1 MKAKA
6 KAAAELLAV
15 AYRAKAV
22 DVGKMDRRNED
33 LTWIAKLAG
42 VGRCGRVVS
51 VLGKTYY
58 WEYERSSYAESQN
71 YHTNANNRLVCVDEK
86 GKTSTVGVYNAYGN
100 FAVTNRWVIVNKC
113 GGGIRLEKLDG
124 SETRSFGYQMDW
136 VSPNGKYMIYTE
148 QDGTLYAM
156 SLTTFEKERLL
167 GSGTFVTAHNGVAY
181 ISTGDPGAIRLYS
194 WKPGDDMIRDL
205 YQFSGKEDNWQ
216 DYAYPY
222 IAQMRFTQEY
232 IYFCFGTSG
241 GSGSFFQGGKI
252 VRIRYDG
259 SDARMLA
266 GSDKLVDWYFTVNE
280 DGSVQT
286 QPLQGT
292 IFFTPMEEFIVEDGT
307 LYQINPQTGLTF
319 PILSK
324 QDYRI
329 LGSQPLEEVVDDTII
344 SLEFAEVVD
353 GKVYCM
359 LHYCRVE
366 PGLGWRLEYVPQK
379 SAMLMRDLET
389 GDVSVLY
396 TID

>member
-136 VSPNGKYMIYTE
+136 VSPNGKYMIYHE
-148 QDGTLYAM
+148 SDGTLYAI
-156 SLTTFEKERLL
+156 SLTTFKSERLV
-167 GSGTFVTAHNGVAY
+167 SEGTFVTAHNGVAY
-181 ISTGDPGAIRLYS
+181 FSRSGSDSIRLYS
-194 WKPGDDMIRDL
+194 WKPGDSTILDL
-205 YQFSGKEDNWQ
+205 YQSSGRFDEGFSHS
-216 DYAYPY
+216 YLYV
-222 IAQMRFTQEY
+222 AQMRFTEDHVF
-232 IYFCFGTSG
+232 FCYGASA

-252 VRIRYDG
+252 VRMNYDG
-259 SDARMLA
+259 TDAKVVA
-266 GSDKLVDWYFTVNE
+266 GGDKLVDWYFTVSK
-280 DGSVQT
+280 DGSVHAQD
-286 QPLQGT
+286 LAGT
-292 IFFTPMEEFIVEDGT
+292 IFFQPMEENIIRDGT
-307 LYQINPQTGLTF
+307 LYQIDPESGQLITLLNQR
-319 PILSK
+319 
-324 QDYRI
+324 DYRM